1 MGDCRQ
7 AQIQNGSASQSSS
20 SPGFRLIEHQL
31 DLLQVELKVME
42 LLGGAEALPEDI
54 LRILKSVKLGH
65 H

>member
-20 SPGFRLIEHQL
+20 NPGFRLIEHQL

-54 LRILKSVKLGH
+54 LRILK
-65 H
+65 